1 MWIKSLIV
9 LCMLCLPYSAFAVGN
24 CTQSVNDFPTVTN
37 PTTRTLTFVCTALA
51 AEATYPATP
60 VTSPNMN
67 KLKGWMLMTGSA
79 VNGSTGPKALSVI
92 TLSTPTEG
100 DILGGA
106 GKTATA
112 ATAALASKFTP
123 LTDTGYATSG
133 LVPITDS
140 LTLAVTGND
149 VNAASLIIVFK
160 FVK

>member
-9 LCMLCLPYSAFAVGN
+9 LCLICLPCSAFAVGS
-24 CTQSVNDFPTVTN
+24 CTQGVADFATPQNPTV
-37 PTTRTLTFVCTALA
+37 RTLTFVCTALA

-60 VTSPNMN
+60 VSSTNMA
-67 KLKGWMLMTGSA
+67 KLKGWLLMTGSA
-79 VNGSTGPKALSVI
+79 VNGATGPTALSVI

-112 ATAALASKFTP
+112 ATAALASKFSP
-123 LTDTGYATSG
+123 LTDTGFSTSG
-133 LVPITDS
+133 LVPITDN
-140 LTLAVTGND
+140 LTLAVTGNS
-149 VNAASLIIVFK
+149 VNAASLTIVFK